1 MRVAPCRQLSGRLRA
16 DCHAVFDSMNA
27 CFQQAR
33 RLVRRATPLR
43 LRAFLGDGA
52 VRLGVPSAQ
61 PVARPCELRLT
72 ILGPLSSPSGIG
84 EGARLAAEAFADLG
98 FAVGLIDVTSLLQLP
113 SGGPLLAE
121 RPSFTAGDIGG
132 PLIVHLN
139 PPHFQLA
146 LYRLGLS
153 GRARPLIAVW
163 AWELTE
169 LPRVWHRAF
178 RIPHEVWVPS
188 RFVAAALHASAC
200 KTPVRVVPH
209 PVSTSSRLA
218 PIEQL
223 SRRPALRVL
232 NCFAYNSSFDRKNPL
247 ASVAAFRRA
256 FGARQDVEL
265 IVKTQGPRSEP
276 VERAL
281 LTAVAGADNIRVMD
295 GTIARADQ
303 QCLVRSADVT
313 ISLHR
318 AEGFGLSLA
327 EAMASG
333 QPVIATA
340 WSGNLDF
347 MTAESACL
355 VPADLVTTRAMD
367 PVYNGVR
374 SVWAEPSIDAAVAWL
389 ERLTNPVLRRRIGE
403 AAHARALAALGL
415 SRFKD
420 AIAASGQIPAAG

>member
-1 MRVAPCRQLSGRLRA
+1 
-16 DCHAVFDSMNA
+16 MNA
-27 CFQQAR
+27 CFQEAR
-33 RLVRRATPLR
+33 RLVRRATPPR
-43 LRAFLGDGA
+43 LRALLGNGA

-61 PVARPCELRLT
+61 PVARPCEMRLT
-72 ILGPLSSPSGIG
+72 ILGPLGSPSGIG

-98 FAVGLIDVTSLLQLP
+98 FAVGLIDVTPLLQLP

-153 GRARPLIAVW
+153 GRTRPLIAAW

-169 LPRVWHRAF
+169 VPRLWHRAF

-188 RFVAAALHASAC
+188 RFVATALRASGC

-218 PIEQL
+218 PIEHQ
-223 SRRPALRVL
+223 SRRGLRVL
-232 NCFAYNSSFDRKNPL
+232 NCFAYDSSFDRKNPL
-247 ASVAAFRRA
+247 AAVAAFRRA

-265 IVKTQGPRSEP
+265 IVKTQGPRSDTC
-276 VERAL
+276 ERAL
-281 LTAVAGADNIRVMD
+281 LTAVAGAENIRVMD
-295 GTIARADQ
+295 RTIARADQ
-303 QCLVRSADVT
+303 RCLVRGADVT

-333 QPVIATA
+333 RPVIATH
-340 WSGNLDF
+340 GLE
-347 MTAESACL
+347 T
-355 VPADLVTTRAMD
+355 
-367 PVYNGVR
+367 
-374 SVWAEPSIDAAVAWL
+374 SI
-389 ERLTNPVLRRRIGE
+389 
-403 AAHARALAALGL
+403 
-415 SRFKD
+415 S
-420 AIAASGQIPAAG
+420 